1 VTVYPVTFLELYPL
15 CFTMFSIYI
24 VKITVKMYVKSIDK
38 AYLFVQHL
46 ISYESL
52 FRIEYIF
59 TCPIYDEQIGH
70 VVLFERFPY
79 VFYNKN

>member
-1 VTVYPVTFLELYPL
+1 VTVYPVTFLELYSL
-15 CFTMFSIYI
+15 CFTLFSIYI
-24 VKITVKMYVKSIDK
+24 VKMYVKSIDR
-38 AYLFVQHL
+38 AYFCVQHL
-46 ISYESL
+46 ISYESF

-70 VVLFERFPY
+70 VVLIERFPY

>member
-1 VTVYPVTFLELYPL
+1 
-15 CFTMFSIYI
+15 
-24 VKITVKMYVKSIDK
+24 MYVKSIDR
-38 AYLFVQHL
+38 AYFCVQHL
-46 ISYESL
+46 ISYESF

-70 VVLFERFPY
+70 VVLIERFPY